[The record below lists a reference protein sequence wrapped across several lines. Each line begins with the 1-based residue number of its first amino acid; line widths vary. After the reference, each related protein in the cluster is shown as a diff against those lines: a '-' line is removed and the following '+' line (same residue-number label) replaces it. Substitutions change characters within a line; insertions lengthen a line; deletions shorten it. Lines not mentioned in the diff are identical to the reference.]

1 MSDTV
6 TPGSTADAD
15 TGIGA
20 GASADESAAMT
31 AGAPTAPDGDG
42 ERVDEQARRPEA
54 ADVVLAVDVDG
65 ARFSAGLV
73 NPRGEL
79 IDRSRVDVD
88 PDAGPESHYT
98 GVAAV
103 CADMLDAA
111 ERRSGTRVVA
121 VGVGVDGPLD
131 DLNAV
136 SPASLPAWRE
146 FPLRRRL
153 SELTG
158 ARVYGDVDARVL
170 ALAEG
175 WRGAAQGHTNFCAIT
190 VSATVAGGIV
200 LDDDLLDG
208 GAGSGGNIGHVV
220 VVPGGRRCRCGAQ
233 GCLDAEASGLAIEAI
248 TGRPPSEPTYEI
260 MQRTGRLVGRA
271 AASVCNALDLSLVVV
286 GGSVAAGFAATFFH
300 AAQTELD
307 ERAHQPYST
316 GARITPSRLGETG
329 PLIGAGAIGWRG
341 ARRAR
346 RRGPARRGA

>member
-1 MSDTV
+1 M
-6 TPGSTADAD
+6 A
-15 TGIGA
+15 
-20 GASADESAAMT
+20 
-31 AGAPTAPDGDG
+31 TAPIGDG
-42 ERVDEQARRPEA
+42 ERVDEQARHPEA
-54 ADVVLAVDVDG
+54 ADVVLAIDVDG

-73 NPRGEL
+73 NARGEL

-103 CADMLDAA
+103 CTDMLEAA
-111 ERRSGTRVVA
+111 ERRSGTRIVA

-307 ERAHQPYST
+307 ERANQPYST

-346 RRGPARRGA
+346 RRATARRGA

>member
-1 MSDTV
+1 M
-6 TPGSTADAD
+6 
-15 TGIGA
+15 
-20 GASADESAAMT
+20 
-31 AGAPTAPDGDG
+31 
-42 ERVDEQARRPEA
+42 
-54 ADVVLAVDVDG
+54 LAVDVDG

-73 NPRGEL
+73 TARGEL
-79 IDRSRVDVD
+79 IDRARVDVD

-103 CADMLDAA
+103 ASEMLEVA
-111 ERRSGTRVVA
+111 ERRVGTRVVA

-131 DLNAV
+131 DLDAV
-136 SPASLPAWRE
+136 SPASLPAWRD

-153 SELTG
+153 VELTG
-158 ARVYGDVDARVL
+158 LAVFGDVDAKVL

-175 WRGAAQGHTNFCAIT
+175 WQGAAQGHTNFCAIT
-190 VSATVAGGIV
+190 VGTTVGSGIV
-200 LDDDLLDG
+200 LDNDLL
-208 GAGSGGNIGHVV
+208 GAGAGGGNIGHVT

-260 MQRTGRLVGRA
+260 MLRTGRLVGRA

-307 ERAHQPYST
+307 ERAAQPYSS

-329 PLIGAGAIGWRG
+329 PLMGAGAIGWRG

-346 RRGPARRGA
+346 RKRSPDGQPPNAR